1 MTSGVVCSEP
11 TLVLSKIDT
20 ITQNFFMKLLPNS
33 FRALVIGSS
42 GTIGAAFFD
51 LLKNNPLCS
60 EVIGIHR
67 HSEFPIDYQDFQTI
81 ESCANAL
88 TARAPFQLI
97 INAVGV
103 LHTSKWMPEK
113 KLDDLHA
120 DQLMELMRINAIGP
134 ALTIRYFS
142 KLLDPHNS
150 IMVTLS
156 AKVGSIEDNRLGGWY
171 SYRSSKAALNM
182 LIKTASIELTRTK
195 PNTALIAMHPGTV
208 NSRLS
213 KPFRGEQIGRPANQA
228 ATEMFEVIKNLERQ
242 DSGSFI
248 SYSGERLPW

>member
-1 MTSGVVCSEP
+1 MT
-11 TLVLSKIDT
+11 
-20 ITQNFFMKLLPNS
+20 LLPTP

-42 GTIGAAFFD
+42 GTIGTAFVE
-51 LLKNNPLCS
+51 LLKNNPACS

-67 HSEFPIDYQDFQTI
+67 HSEPPIDYQNFESI
-81 ESCANAL
+81 EVCANAL
-88 TARAPFQLI
+88 PPLAPFQLI

-103 LHTSKWMPEK
+103 LHSSSWMPEK
-113 KLDDLHA
+113 RLDDLNA
-120 DQLMELMRINAIGP
+120 EQLMELMKINAIGP
-134 ALTIRYFS
+134 ALTIRHFA
-142 KLLDPHNS
+142 KLLDPQNS

-182 LIKTASIELTRTK
+182 LVKTASIEWSRTK
-195 PNTALIAMHPGTV
+195 PNTVLIAMHPGTV

-228 ATEMFEVIKNLERQ
+228 ASEMFEVIESLEIK
-242 DSGSFI
+242 DSGSFV

>member
-1 MTSGVVCSEP
+1 
-11 TLVLSKIDT
+11 
-20 ITQNFFMKLLPNS
+20 MKLLPNP

-42 GTIGAAFFD
+42 GTIGMAFVD
-51 LLKNNPLCS
+51 ILKNNPACS
-60 EVIGIHR
+60 EVIGVHR
-67 HSEFPIDYQDFQTI
+67 HSEFPMDYQNFESI

-88 TARAPFQLI
+88 VSVAPFQLI
-97 INAVGV
+97 INTIGV
-103 LHTSKWMPEK
+103 LHTSNWMPEK
-113 KLDDLHA
+113 RLDDLNA
-120 DQLMELMRINAIGP
+120 EQLMELMNINAIGP
-134 ALTIRYFS
+134 ALTIRHFS
-142 KLLDPHNS
+142 KLLDPQNS

-182 LIKTASIELTRTK
+182 LLKTASIEWARTK

-213 KPFRGEQIGRPANQA
+213 KPFRGEQIGRPADQA
-228 ATEMFEVIKNLERQ
+228 VSDMFQVIQNLHRE

-248 SYSGERLPW
+248 SYSGEKLPW